1 MLVYYTVSVYDPL
14 VLAEINTR
22 FRKCKAFCKKKFE
35 NFLHK
40 ASSDLTCTPFSPHV
54 YSILTSEAASESVPK
69 TMKLRTQLKSPST
82 QGSFPE
88 PLDLREQMT
97 SLKALLTVQ
106 KLCALA
112 LQLTSEEPESL
123 EKQGSLYPIFFS
135 LFIMKSWKILPE

>member
-1 MLVYYTVSVYDPL
+1 
-14 VLAEINTR
+14 
-22 FRKCKAFCKKKFE
+22 
-35 NFLHK
+35 
-40 ASSDLTCTPFSPHV
+40 
-54 YSILTSEAASESVPK
+54 
-69 TMKLRTQLKSPST
+69 MKLRTQLKSPST

-123 EKQGSLYPIFFS
+123 VKQGSLYPIFFS